1 MKKSTKI
8 TYIWHRVLMAIVFII
23 GALGTILNKDESIK
37 AEYLFI
43 SVQSGMFLIVSFL
56 PNFLKKLDIDIPD
69 FLYIIFIFF
78 CLAHFFCGEI
88 LGFFV
93 KIKWWDS
100 ALHTFSGMLIAL
112 LSFSLINLLNKNSE
126 NFKLN
131 IGFATLFAFSLT
143 VAIGVI
149 WEIIEFSSDLWFGS
163 NMQRAYVSTMN
174 GRGEPL
180 LGQAALADTMKDLIL
195 DALGAAVVCII
206 CIIAVRKKKIK
217 VEDLSL
223 IKKKKN
229 DNDEKVNKPEEQIE
243 EKTSKKEKKT
253 KSKKTKQEKNLN
265 SQAKGQLEDFQ
276 TQNTEKTETENSEV
290 QETKELKKEPV
301 EKESAKV
308 LETQTDDKKE

>member
-23 GALGTILNKDESIK
+23 GAVGAIINKDESIK

-43 SVQSGMFLIVSFL
+43 CIQSGMFLIVSFL

-100 ALHTFSGMLIAL
+100 LLHTFSGMLIAL
-112 LSFSLINLLNKNSE
+112 LSFSLINLLNKKSE

-131 IGFATLFAFSLT
+131 IGFMALFAFSLT

-149 WEIIEFSSDLWFGS
+149 WEIIEFSADTWFGS

-206 CIIAVRKKKIK
+206 CIIAVHRKKLKI
-217 VEDLSL
+217 EDLSF
-223 IKKKKN
+223 IKKKKKDIAVADSN
-229 DNDEKVNKPEEQIE
+229 QVEVIQKKMNNKRRKKVSE
-243 EKTSKKEKKT
+243 EKTSEDASNDILSNEKEAKQDLLTKDAVGEKKEKKT
-253 KSKKTKQEKNLN
+253 ESKNIKV
-265 SQAKGQLEDFQ
+265 S
-276 TQNTEKTETENSEV
+276 ENNNE
-290 QETKELKKEPV
+290 
-301 EKESAKV
+301 
-308 LETQTDDKKE
+308 

>member
-229 DNDEKVNKPEEQIE
+229 DNDEKANKPEEQIE

-265 SQAKGQLEDFQ
+265 SQAEGQLEDFQ

-290 QETKELKKEPV
+290 QETKELKK
-301 EKESAKV
+301 
-308 LETQTDDKKE
+308 

>member
-131 IGFATLFAFSLT
+131 IGFAALFAFSLT

-229 DNDEKVNKPEEQIE
+229 DNDEIANKPEEQIE
-243 EKTSKKEKKT
+243 EKNSKKEKKT
-253 KSKKTKQEKNLN
+253 KSKKTKQEKNHN
-265 SQAKGQLEDFQ
+265 SQAEGQLEDSQ
-276 TQNTEKTETENSEV
+276 TKNTEKAETENSEV
-290 QETKELKKEPV
+290 QKAEELKKEPV
-301 EKESAKV
+301 EKESANV
-308 LETQTDDKKE
+308 LETQTSDNKE